1 MTQGKNCSRKG
12 QEAWTAF
19 HLHEQPACQESSI
32 SRGLRIE
39 SDNSEATSAAK
50 SFGLGMAVH
59 GHHTGQPFR
68 KRRILATNSSD
79 AGVKLHVE
87 DGANA

>member
-1 MTQGKNCSRKG
+1 M
-12 QEAWTAF
+12 
-19 HLHEQPACQESSI
+19 
-32 SRGLRIE
+32 E
-39 SDNSEATSAAK
+39 SDNSEATSASK
-50 SFGLGMAVH
+50 SFRLGMAVH